1 MDQDALKRL
10 LKRLQKG
17 EIGIDDAMEALSR
30 LPYEGIDNILF
41 DHHREVRKGLPE
53 IVYGPGKS
61 SEQLLELAKR
71 FTQKGVPFL
80 ITRLD
85 ADKAEFLINKFPSL
99 SYDSISRCLSYQP
112 EESEGK
118 DLKHGVLIVTAG
130 TADLPVA
137 KEAKECLKISGIS
150 CQILSDVGVAGIHR
164 MFDHLDM
171 LRKARVIIAVAG
183 MEGALP
189 SVIAGIV
196 RAPVIAV
203 PTSTGYGANLGGIA
217 PLLAMLNSCA
227 PGIGVVNI
235 DNGVGAALLA
245 ASIINSISC

>member
-10 LKRLQKG
+10 LRRLQKG
-17 EIGIDDAMEALSR
+17 EIGIDDAMEALGR

-99 SYDSISRCLSYQP
+99 RYDSISRCLSYQP

-171 LRKARVIIAVAG
+171 LRKARVIIVVAG